1 MITLSLQSDHN
12 CFCRNDDGLQIAA
25 SSDGNGDNVNVKD
38 DREDANDDT
47 YSVTKMTVGISELFQ
62 TNSLRSIQNLKNSA
76 SHSKQEV
83 TNRCDRFRC
92 AQKGKWLNTDVT
104 YTML

>member
-1 MITLSLQSDHN
+1 MITIVFAEMMMAYSSQY
-12 CFCRNDDGLQIAA
+12 RAG
-25 SSDGNGDNVNVKD
+25 SDGNGDNVNVKD
-38 DREDANDDT
+38 DNDDT
-47 YSVTKMTVGISELFQ
+47 YGVTKMTVGVSELFQ
-62 TNSLRSIQNLKNSA
+62 TNSFRSIQNLNTSE

-83 TNRCDRFRC
+83 TNRCDRFRS